1 MTQTINLNC
10 PGCGAPVS
18 TSQKQCTFC
27 SRPIVIS
34 SFNSVQSMSPL
45 ELNKYANAYRKAL
58 SENPDNKDL
67 NTSIAHCYL
76 KLKLY
81 DKALP
86 AFDKA
91 IEDNFDNS
99 ETFFYAAICLLKG
112 QKAFIAPRANIDK
125 IEEYINAAMMIEP
138 KGIYY
143 YFQAYI
149 KYDYFNRKYLKTSPT
164 WEEALQTAIDN
175 GVSITDVEQLFATL
189 GVDIPEKLICQEN

>member
-1 MTQTINLNC
+1 MTKIIELNC

-27 SRPIVIS
+27 TRPIVIT
-34 SFNSVQSMSPL
+34 SFSSVQSMSPF
-45 ELNKYANAYRKAL
+45 ELNKYANAYQKAL
-58 SENPDNKDL
+58 SENPDHQEL

-81 DKALP
+81 DKAFS
-86 AFDKA
+86 AFAKA
-91 IEDNFDNS
+91 LEDNFDNS
-99 ETFFYAAICLLKG
+99 ETFFYACVCLLKG
-112 QKAFIAPRANIDK
+112 QKAFIALRDNIDK
-125 IEEYINAAMMIEP
+125 IEEYINAALMIEP

-149 KYDYFNRKYLKTSPT
+149 KYDYFSRKYLNTSPT

-175 GVSITDVEQLFATL
+175 GVSNTDAEILFAAL
-189 GVDIPEKLICQEN
+189 GVDIPEKIMI